1 MKQSRLKNTYIN
13 RIIRKLSRQK
23 INAYISPSFYS
34 TKNIYKVRL
43 PMRTLSHYSFTSTF
57 SFILFLSWVNKIH
70 WVIASIENIEGNNYS
85 IPTSVMESSNGECEH
100 KTPTS
105 ATNLCIACMTD
116 KRAVVFVPCGHY
128 IACLPCGHGM
138 AICPMCR
145 SKITA
150 CLRIY
155 E

>member
-1 MKQSRLKNTYIN
+1 M
-13 RIIRKLSRQK
+13 
-23 INAYISPSFYS
+23 
-34 TKNIYKVRL
+34 
-43 PMRTLSHYSFTSTF
+43 
-57 SFILFLSWVNKIH
+57 
-70 WVIASIENIEGNNYS
+70 ENIEEKNGS
-85 IPTSVMESSNGECEH
+85 TPTSRMKISNGGYEH
-100 KTPTS
+100 EKPTS
-105 ATNLCIACMTD
+105 ATNLCMACATD

-138 AICPMCR
+138 AICPICR